1 MLDKSLQSDLKFV
14 DFLLGIE
21 LELGL
26 LEEIAEIVLNAI
38 EVGSIFAEISDQKNI
53 QVGLDLVDI
62 LIMSI

>member
-1 MLDKSLQSDLKFV
+1 LDKSLQSELKFV

-38 EVGSIFAEISDQKNI
+38 EVGSIFAEILDQKNI

-62 LIMSI
+62 LIM